1 MAIVRIEYGDGS
13 FLVDR
18 EEYKKHRDM
27 FNEMYIALSKEVV
40 PDERVQD
47 IYFGYDEKCGGNTI
61 QVLTTRCSCFRV
73 PLAFEDDYSNY
84 KEVLEK
90 VISEWLKLPKLGD
103 EKEQYEGKFNGKNIK
118 FSRVFGSYRF
128 SDEECEELLAGNN
141 IYFDMV
147 TSKGEEMTFIGNLQ
161 KQDYQ
166 GFLFYGFRK
175 LGIFGK
181 DFRKHILTPE
191 EKQLLISGKWVYLT
205 GMYSEKKDK
214 FYDAWVSWNPK
225 TGDIQVDFKRPAPD
239 EPDAMDKYT
248 NWNIPDDLGG
258 QI

>member
-27 FNEMYIALSKEVV
+27 FNEMYVALSKEVV

-103 EKEQYEGKFNGKNIK
+103 EKEQCEGKFNGKNIK

-128 SDEECEELLAGNN
+128 SDEECKELLDGKE
-141 IYFDMV
+141 ITFEFV
-147 TSKGEEMTFIGNLQ
+147 TSNGEEKTVIGNLQ
-161 KQDYQ
+161 KQEYQ
-166 GFLFYGFRK
+166 GFLFYGFK
-175 LGIFGK
+175 TLGWSLGDEVF
-181 DFRKHILTPE
+181 KHKLTPE
-191 EKQLLISGKWVYLT
+191 EKKQLVAGEWVYIE
-205 GMYSEKKDK
+205 GMYSPKKNK
-214 FYDAWVSWNPK
+214 FYSAWVHCDK
-225 TGDIQVDFKRPAPD
+225 YGKLDLDFKRPKPYNVDD
-239 EPDAMDKYT
+239 E
-248 NWNIPDDLGG
+248 NWNIPDDLGDR
-258 QI
+258 I

>member
-18 EEYKKHRDM
+18 EEYKKHRDK

-84 KEVLEK
+84 QEVLEK
-90 VISEWLKLPKLGD
+90 VISKWLELPKLGD

-128 SDEECEELLAGNN
+128 SDEECEELLAGKE
-141 IYFDMV
+141 IQFEMV
-147 TSKGEEMTFIGNLQ
+147 TSNGEEKTFMGNLQ
-161 KQDYQ
+161 KQEYQ
-166 GFLFYGFRK
+166 GFLFYGFK
-175 LGIFGK
+175 TLGISLGNEIH
-181 DFRKHILTPE
+181 KHKLTPV
-191 EKQLLISGKWVYLT
+191 EKKMLIDGEQVYIK
-205 GMYSEKKDK
+205 GMYSEKKNK
-214 FYDAWVSWNPK
+214 FYDAWVSWNMK
-225 TGDIQVDFKRPAPD
+225 DGIKMDFKRPKPYNVDD
-239 EPDAMDKYT
+239 E
-248 NWNIPDDLGG
+248 NWNIPDDLGD